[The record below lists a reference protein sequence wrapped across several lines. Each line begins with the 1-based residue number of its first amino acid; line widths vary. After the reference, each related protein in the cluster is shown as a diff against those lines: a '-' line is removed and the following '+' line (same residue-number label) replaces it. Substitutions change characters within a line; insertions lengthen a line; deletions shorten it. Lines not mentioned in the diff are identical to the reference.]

1 MKKIFILSLLIITL
15 ISLSGLSLAAENDDL
30 EGYMGFDINSRN
42 RGLGFVAGG
51 RSWLSEWQNIKLG
64 AGSEVEYISYTDT
77 EANKV
82 NNAFGLIAKANF
94 DITGPINE
102 AFDYP
107 DLIVD
112 NNWTIKSYLG
122 AGIYFT
128 DVNDGFS
135 PKPGMK
141 LGNNIS
147 FPISEIVDFR
157 TGVGVRYLDDFD
169 SLFINASLMSR
180 F

>member
-1 MKKIFILSLLIITL
+1 MKKIFIFSLLIVTL
-15 ISLSGLSLAAENDDL
+15 ILVSGLSFAAEAEEL

-51 RSWLSEWQNIKLG
+51 RDWLSEWQNIRLG
-64 AGSEVEYISYTDT
+64 AGSEVEYISYTEDG
-77 EANKV
+77 KV

-94 DITGPINE
+94 DITAPINE

-122 AGIYFT
+122 AGLYFT
-128 DVNDGFS
+128 DVIDGFS
-135 PKPGMK
+135 PRPGMK

-157 TGVGVRYLDDFD
+157 TGIGVRYLDDFD